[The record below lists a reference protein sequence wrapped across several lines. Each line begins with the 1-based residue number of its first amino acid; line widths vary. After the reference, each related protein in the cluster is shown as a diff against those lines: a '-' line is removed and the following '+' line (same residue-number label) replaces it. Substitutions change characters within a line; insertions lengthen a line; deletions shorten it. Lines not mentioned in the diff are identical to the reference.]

1 MVSILA
7 NNTLVKY
14 GSENRYVEGDE
25 DAAAVSSDAFNF
37 INAIFDSE
45 PEYDMT
51 WSFNNDRFD
60 VKVYTRHVAESKIE
74 LTYSIMQ
81 VERQAAEVFALA
93 RRRLNFVRNGGG
105 AHSGRRYEEACEFPA
120 ATNGPG
126 DRCLVTR
133 AASREGL
140 VWAPRAWRQLHA
152 ADARTRTLLSA
163 PCGLRRPP
171 CGVTAWELA
180 RRLLPLPW
188 DAVRAR
194 EVCGLRVEEISTSQC
209 RVLGIRWADM
219 GGAFLPAYFMTKYIC
234 DTWTNDFVAFRQ
246 VCELSE
252 GAGSEIQEERGREAR
267 DGEEG
272 LPLQGIEGG
281 VAVAGDENNIDGDR
295 GPLDHSRQVNSLL
308 RQL

>member
-81 VERQAAEVFALA
+81 VERPAAEVFALA

-133 AASREGL
+133 C
-140 VWAPRAWRQLHA
+140 APGK
-152 ADARTRTLLSA
+152 S
-163 PCGLRRPP
+163 
-171 CGVTAWELA
+171 
-180 RRLLPLPW
+180 
-188 DAVRAR
+188 
-194 EVCGLRVEEISTSQC
+194 
-209 RVLGIRWADM
+209 
-219 GGAFLPAYFMTKYIC
+219 
-234 DTWTNDFVAFRQ
+234 
-246 VCELSE
+246 
-252 GAGSEIQEERGREAR
+252 AGSG
-267 DGEEG
+267 
-272 LPLQGIEGG
+272 
-281 VAVAGDENNIDGDR
+281 
-295 GPLDHSRQVNSLL
+295 
-308 RQL
+308 

>member
-140 VWAPRAWRQLHA
+140 V
-152 ADARTRTLLSA
+152 
-163 PCGLRRPP
+163 RPGP
-171 CGVTAWELA
+171 GGSCTPPTPG
-180 RRLLPLPW
+180 
-188 DAVRAR
+188 RAR
-194 EVCGLRVEEISTSQC
+194 CSPRPAASSGRRAASRRGSWRGGCC
-209 RVLGIRWADM
+209 RCPGTRCAP
-219 GGAFLPAYFMTKYIC
+219 GK
-234 DTWTNDFVAFRQ
+234 
-246 VCELSE
+246 S
-252 GAGSEIQEERGREAR
+252 AGSG
-267 DGEEG
+267 
-272 LPLQGIEGG
+272 
-281 VAVAGDENNIDGDR
+281 
-295 GPLDHSRQVNSLL
+295 
-308 RQL
+308 